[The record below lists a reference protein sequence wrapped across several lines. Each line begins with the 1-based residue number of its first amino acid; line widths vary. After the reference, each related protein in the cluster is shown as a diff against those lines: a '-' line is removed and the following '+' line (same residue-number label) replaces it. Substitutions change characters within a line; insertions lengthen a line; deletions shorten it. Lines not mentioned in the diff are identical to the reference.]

1 MRRARFLSFAGA
13 VTALALLA
21 SSCSGSDL
29 VTDPPNVVAT
39 PSTIAVPPA
48 PQLAGLAGTS
58 PVTDVSPAFLA
69 RLHQV
74 DPTLSETRFA
84 AQAYDLVI
92 ILALAAEVA
101 RTDAPTRF
109 ASQIPGITSGG
120 TRCTN
125 YDGCRNQSDQEANLN
140 FEGQSGPIQMLPNGD
155 PGEALYSAAR
165 FGPDGTLDRL
175 PNLSARAA
183 TSSPVAVPQ
192 PDPATGPR
200 PDGQLTIGM
209 ILDRTGPEMTV
220 ARAQRA
226 GIRVAV
232 AEINAGG
239 GVLGEPMKLLDND
252 AGGTDAAVAT
262 ASVSSQLSQ
271 GVDAIIGTTTSA
283 GTAAIMNQ
291 VTGAGVILA
300 SASASASGLGANGN
314 GLFFRTVPSDSLQ
327 ASALAELVAGDGHLS
342 STVVTENTPFGAV
355 AALEVT
361 ARLEKL
367 GAKVDSSIVID
378 PTAVPSDLLQRV
390 KAAAGDSIIF
400 LGSNSSTA
408 AYMKAMLAGGAKP
421 TSPAWYVFDIG
432 PALGVA
438 VG

>member
-1 MRRARFLSFAGA
+1 VRRARLLSFAGA
-13 VTALALLA
+13 ATALALLA
-21 SSCSGSDL
+21 GACSGSDL

-39 PSTIAVPPA
+39 PTTVAAPPA
-48 PQLAGLAGTS
+48 PKLAGLAGTS
-58 PVTDVSPAFLA
+58 PVTDVSSAFLA
-69 RLHQV
+69 RLHEV

-120 TRCTN
+120 TRCTT
-125 YDGCRNQSDQEANLN
+125 YDGCRKQSDQEEDLD
-140 FEGQSGPIQMLPNGD
+140 FEGQTGPIQMLPNGD

-165 FGPDGTLDRL
+165 FSTDGTLDRL
-175 PNLSARAA
+175 PNLSARAS
-183 TSSPVAVPQ
+183 TNSPVVAPQ

-200 PDGQLTIGM
+200 PDGKLTIGM
-209 ILDRTGPEMTV
+209 ILDRSGPEMSV

-226 GIRVAV
+226 GIQVAV
-232 AEINAGG
+232 KEINDGG

-252 AGGTDAAVAT
+252 AGGTDSAVAT
-262 ASVSSQLSQ
+262 ASVASQLSE
-271 GVDAIIGTTTSA
+271 GVDAIIGPTTSA
-283 GTAAIMNQ
+283 GTAAIMGQ
-291 VTGAGVILA
+291 VTGAGVILG

-327 ASALAELVAGDGHLS
+327 ASALAGLVAGDGHLNP
-342 STVVTENTPFGAV
+342 TVVTENTPFGAV

-378 PTAVPSDLLQRV
+378 PEAVPSDLLARV
-390 KAAAGDSIIF
+390 KAAAGDSVIF
-400 LGSNSSTA
+400 LGANSSTA
-408 AYMKAMLAGGAKP
+408 AYMKGMLAAGAKP

-432 PALGVA
+432 PTLGVA